1 MIETRKREHSRKPDE
16 QYELIEACSPGPHL
30 ELFARHPRKGVER
43 VGRRVP
49 RRRRALAARS
59 TAGTPGGPIDTPDL
73 DPYERLQPDT
83 QAAVA
88 AALREQY
95 ENNKSIRELAAET
108 GYKHRPGAVPARV
121 RRGQHPAARRRPGRW
136 SALTLLRQGTP
147 AGA

>member
-30 ELFARHPRKGVER
+30 ELFARHPRKGWSVWGDESLDD
-43 VGRRVP
+43 VTP
-49 RRRRALAARS
+49 RGKAHRGYA
-59 TAGTPGGPIDTPDL
+59 GGPIDTPDL

-83 QAAVA
+83 QVAVA

-108 GYKHRPGAVPARV
+108 GYSIGRV
-121 RRGQHPAARRRPGRW
+121 RSLLECAEASIRPRGATQAAGQ
-136 SALTLLRQGTP
+136 L
-147 AGA
+147 